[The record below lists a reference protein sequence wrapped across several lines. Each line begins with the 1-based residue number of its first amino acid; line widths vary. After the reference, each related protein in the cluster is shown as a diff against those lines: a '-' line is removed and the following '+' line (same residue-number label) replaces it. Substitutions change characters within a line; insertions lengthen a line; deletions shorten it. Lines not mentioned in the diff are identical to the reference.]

1 MRAAPHWFRLIPE
14 AGPTTLSGVSTDRAE
29 SLKQQARA
37 LPALPES
44 FLPVE
49 HALYRPRHSP
59 HQSTARVAAVLYFFL
74 PVALLLVGVRPAE
87 FENRRLTEFPSVTD
101 GWGFFTGLEKWASD
115 HLPLRD
121 HAVAAADG
129 ISRGVFGEAPKFER
143 PTAPA
148 GPVQTT
154 PPKDPSLDKPEPT
167 AFVPVVE
174 GKDDWLFLGSD
185 IKHACQPL
193 VPQPDTLARIEQLRA
208 AVEASG
214 RKFILAVAPNKSTM
228 VADYLPARYFGK
240 DCAQTARDQFWRDIV
255 TNPSMLDLRAA
266 LREAEKR
273 TGTSAY
279 SKTDSHWTHDGSLV
293 VAKAVAEAVKPGTT
307 KTWKTEKVAT
317 HDRPGDLSALLG
329 RQTTDPVP
337 NYSIA
342 TDGDNGRDMPPP
354 FSDRDPKHLTQ
365 DPARGVLTMK
375 AGVVGD
381 SFGYYSAPYVAAAFT
396 DVRIQHVEG
405 ATKDPHALG
414 RLLAETEVVV
424 VIAAERNLVGGVYPM
439 FKPAAVEAISAELA
453 AKPRR

>member
-1 MRAAPHWFRLIPE
+1 M
-14 AGPTTLSGVSTDRAE
+14 STDQAE
-29 SLKQQARA
+29 SSKRTTTS

-49 HALYRPRHSP
+49 HALYRPRHSAR
-59 HQSTARVAAVLYFFL
+59 QRTARYAAVLYFFL
-74 PVALLLVGVRPAE
+74 PLAMLAVGLRPAE
-87 FENRRLTEFPSVTD
+87 FENRKLAEFPSITD

-121 HAVAAADG
+121 RAVAAADG
-129 ISRGVFGEAPKFER
+129 ISRGIFGEAPKFER
-143 PTAPA
+143 PQGPV

-185 IKHACQPL
+185 VKHACRPL
-193 VPQPDTLARIEQLRA
+193 VPQADTLARIEQLRT

-228 VADYLPARYFGK
+228 VADYLPSRYFGK

-255 TNPSMLDLRAA
+255 TNPSTLDLRPG

-273 TGTSAY
+273 EGRSAY

-293 VAKAVAEAVKPGTT
+293 VAEAVAEAVEPGTT
-307 KTWKTEKVAT
+307 KTWQTKQVAT

-337 NYSIA
+337 NFSIA
-342 TDGDNGRDMPPP
+342 PDGDNGRVMPPP
-354 FSDRDPKHLTQ
+354 FGDRDPKHLTQ
-365 DPARGVLTMK
+365 DPGRGVLSMK

-405 ATKDPHALG
+405 AAKDPHALG
-414 RLLAETEVVV
+414 RLLAETDVVV

-439 FKPAAVEAISAELA
+439 FRPAAVEAISAELA